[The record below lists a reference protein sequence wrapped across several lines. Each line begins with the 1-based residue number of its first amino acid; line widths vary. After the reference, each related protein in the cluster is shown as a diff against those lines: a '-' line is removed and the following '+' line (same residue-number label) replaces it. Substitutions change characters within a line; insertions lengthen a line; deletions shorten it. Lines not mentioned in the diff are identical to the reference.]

1 MANANLVVLMG
12 HLTADPELRYT
23 PQGAA
28 VCDFTIASNRRWT
41 KEDGEKQEDVVFM
54 DVTAWKRLAETCA
67 EYLKKGKCAYVEG
80 RLVQEHWEDKET
92 GKKRSKHKIVAN
104 SVQFVGAGSKDDEPA
119 PEAEPPKGETPAKG
133 TVGKPAAKSK
143 R

>member
-1 MANANLVVLMG
+1 MPNYNLVVLMG

-28 VCDFTIASNRRWT
+28 VCDFTLASNRRYT
-41 KEDGEKQEDVVFM
+41 KEDGEKQEEVVFM
-54 DVTAWKRLAETCA
+54 DVTVWKRLAETCA
-67 EYLKKGKCAYVEG
+67 EYLKKGKCAQVEG
-80 RLVQEHWEDKET
+80 HLVQENWEDKET
-92 GKKRSKHKIVAN
+92 GKKRSKHKIVAR
-104 SVQFVGAGSKDDEPA
+104 SVQFVGSGSKDDEPT
-119 PEAEPPKGETPAKG
+119 PEAEPPKDEAKAPG